1 MLLAGPRGGEENKER
16 TREREKGWIRKVS
29 RYGARVK
36 EGNGKKSKGQ
46 RQDWE
51 EETGRYGD
59 GRAPPLSFSS

>member
-1 MLLAGPRGGEENKER
+1 
-16 TREREKGWIRKVS
+16 VS

-59 GRAPPLSFSS
+59 GRAPPPSVSALRSASDGGHDNDTLFFSSNVK